1 MYRLKINQEGNNF
14 ILVEGSNL
22 EEVKRTANTYLRLSG
37 VPEVTRVIYEQV
49 WQEIGEPKY
58 EPSSYSCR
66 ACGSYSQDRIKK
78 LEEALRKYADPE
90 HHIYIVNGKA
100 WEVFDTGDGVDEQAF
115 GTWAKEA
122 LNG

>member
-22 EEVKRTANTYLRLSG
+22 EEVKRTADTYLKLSG
-37 VPEVTRVIYEQV
+37 VPEVTKVIYEQV

-78 LEEALRKYADPE
+78 LEEALRKYADLNIIFPLWTARF
-90 HHIYIVNGKA
+90 GKYSTTAMA
-100 WEVFDTGDGVDEQAF
+100 WTNRHLERRRRRR
-115 GTWAKEA
+115 
-122 LNG
+122 